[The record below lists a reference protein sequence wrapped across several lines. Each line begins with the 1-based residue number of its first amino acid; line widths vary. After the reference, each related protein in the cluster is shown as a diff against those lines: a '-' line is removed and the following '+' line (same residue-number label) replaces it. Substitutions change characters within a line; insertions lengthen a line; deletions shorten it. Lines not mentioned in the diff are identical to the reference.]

1 MVNASVL
8 PRKRK
13 ISMLR
18 KQSRRTF
25 IQTATG
31 MIVASWGGLKI
42 VAGPLAA
49 LAQPSEVSHPTPVP
63 QEFIYGTEFFR
74 PPNPPRALRHEMLK
88 AIANEYRFNI
98 IRIYC
103 SWVYLNPEQGK
114 FDFTEIEEVM
124 NDCDQLGL
132 KVLMGAVIE
141 EAPYWLEAAHPEARF
156 VDALGAP
163 QRLQTASIN
172 MSGGWPSLCM
182 DWTSVREAA
191 ENFLRELAKVV
202 SRHSSM
208 YAYDVWNEPHLEPSG
223 GREFNASTD
232 QKLYCYCEKTIAS
245 FQSWLKQR
253 YGTLEQLSEAWVR
266 RYASWDEIDPPRGP
280 GSYID
285 WVDWRRF
292 MIERSTEEMRFRVKT
307 LRTVD
312 TRSLLESHVFSQA
325 AILPLA
331 LQAINPWRLAELMET
346 WGLSYFPRWQESPI
360 YFGAAQIELT
370 RAAAAGKPFWITE
383 LQGGHGSNGIRR
395 SRQMRPR
402 DIRLWNWMLV
412 AMGGKGIVYWCYLT
426 EATGTES
433 TGFGLVE
440 RDGSASERVLEAAQD
455 HKLIQAQWEII
466 KDYKPNPEVAIL
478 VDIDNALLT
487 FAMSGKE
494 DASTKSFAGYYK
506 ALWNSDVMV
515 DFVEPQSLR
524 DADKYRVIIA
534 PWHLIGKK
542 DTCDHLRRFV
552 EGGGTLLLETG
563 FASYDEHMVYNPIVP
578 AFGLADAFGYREQ
591 ESLYM
596 MQDDGRDNPKSEN
609 LPQSERVYVEGHLT
623 FTEPISATIKA
634 HTFLTPIRPA
644 SAKVIATYE
653 STPVAATKKVGKGQ
667 VYYVGTNLGAS
678 IEEGSQAGIELVR
691 TIVTQAIQPSV
702 TSEKVRPRL
711 IESPNGSLLIVFND
725 QIIDQ
730 TARVRVPSRYKTA
743 VNVYDNQSQAILAGV
758 VEIQVPFEGVSVFR
772 LS

>member
-1 MVNASVL
+1 MFREL
-8 PRKRK
+8 
-13 ISMLR
+13 
-18 KQSRRTF
+18 SRRNF
-25 IQTATG
+25 IRTATG
-31 MIVASWGGLKI
+31 LIAANWGGLRI
-42 VAGPLAA
+42 LAGQASA
-49 LAQPSEVSHPTPVP
+49 MGQSSHGSHSVPVP

-88 AIANEYRFNI
+88 AIANEYKFNT

-103 SWVYLNPEQGK
+103 SWVYLNPEPGK
-114 FDFTEIEEVM
+114 FDFTEIEEVLD
-124 NDCDQLGL
+124 DCDQLGL

-141 EAPYWLEAAHPEARF
+141 EAPYWLEAAHPESRF
-156 VDALGAP
+156 VDALGVQ

-182 DWTSVREAA
+182 DWAPIRDAA
-191 ENFLRELAKVV
+191 EKFLGELATVV
-202 SRHSSM
+202 SKHSSM

-232 QKLYCYCEKTIAS
+232 QKLYCYCEKTVSS
-245 FQSWLKQR
+245 FQNWLKRR
-253 YGTLEQLSEAWVR
+253 YGTLEKLSEAWVR
-266 RYASWDEIDPPRGP
+266 RYPSWDVIDPPRGP
-280 GSYID
+280 GSYVD

-292 MIERSTEEMRFRVKT
+292 MMERSTEEMHFRVKT
-307 LRTVD
+307 LRAVD
-312 TRSLLESHVFSQA
+312 TRSILESHVFSQA

-412 AMGGKGIVYWCYLT
+412 AMGGKGIIYWCYLT

-455 HKLIQAQWEII
+455 HKLIQAQWEIV
-466 KDYKPNPEVAIL
+466 KDYKPIPEVAVL

-487 FAMSGKE
+487 FAMSGNE

-506 ALWNSDVMV
+506 ALWNSDVLV
-515 DFVEPQSLR
+515 DFIEPQGLHNSGSY
-524 DADKYRVIIA
+524 KVIIV

-542 DTCDHLRRFV
+542 ETCDQLRQFV
-552 EGGGTLLLETG
+552 EAGGTLLLETG

-578 AFGLADAFGYREQ
+578 AFGLAEVFGYREQ

-596 MQDDGRDNPKSEN
+596 RESDARENPKPEE
-609 LPQSERVYVEGHLT
+609 LPQSERVYIEGQLT

-634 HTFLTPIRPA
+634 HTFLTPITSS
-644 SAKVIATYE
+644 SARVIASYE

-691 TIVTQAIQPSV
+691 SIVTKAVERVV

-711 IESPNGSLLIVFND
+711 IESPAGSLLMLFND
-725 QIIDQ
+725 QTTDQ
-730 TARVRVPSRYKTA
+730 AVQVQVPSRYKIATDI
-743 VNVYDNQSQAILAGV
+743 YDNQQQTIQHGA
-758 VEIQVPFEGVSVFR
+758 VEIKVPFEGVSVLR

>member
-1 MVNASVL
+1 MIRTL
-8 PRKRK
+8 
-13 ISMLR
+13 
-18 KQSRRTF
+18 SRRTF

-31 MIVASWGGLKI
+31 MIVANWGGLQI
-42 VAGPLAA
+42 LAGPTA
-49 LAQPSEVSHPTPVP
+49 LAQSSEVTRPAPVP

-74 PPNPPRALRHEMLK
+74 PPNPPRALRQEMLK
-88 AIANEYRFNI
+88 AIANEYKFNI

-103 SWVYLNPEQGK
+103 SWVYLNPEPDK
-114 FDFTEIEEVM
+114 FDFTEIEEVL

-141 EAPYWLEAAHPEARF
+141 EAPYWLEAAHPESRF

-182 DWTSVREAA
+182 DWTPVRDAA
-191 ENFLRELAKVV
+191 ETFLRELAKVV
-202 SRHSSM
+202 SKHSSM

-223 GREFNASTD
+223 GHEFNASTD
-232 QKLYCYCEKTIAS
+232 QKLYCYCEKTIES

-253 YGTLEQLSEAWVR
+253 YGTLERLSEAWVR
-266 RYASWDEIDPPRGP
+266 RYPSWDVIDPPRGP
-280 GSYID
+280 GSYVD

-307 LRTVD
+307 LRAVD
-312 TRSLLESHVFSQA
+312 TRSILESHVFSQA

-346 WGLSYFPRWQESPI
+346 WGLSDFPRWQESPI

-395 SRQMRPR
+395 SMQMRPR

-466 KDYKPNPEVAIL
+466 KDYKPNPEVAVL

-487 FAMSGKE
+487 FAMNGKE
-494 DASTKSFAGYYK
+494 DASTKSFAGYYR
-506 ALWNSDVMV
+506 ALWSSDVLV
-515 DFVEPQSLR
+515 DFIEPQSLR
-524 DADKYRVIIA
+524 DADKYRFIIA

-578 AFGLADAFGYREQ
+578 AFGLADTFGYREQ

-596 MQDDGRDNPKSEN
+596 MQDDGRDNPKPEH
-609 LPQSERVYVEGHLT
+609 LPESDRVYVEGHLT
-623 FTEPISATIKA
+623 FTEPISTTIKA
-634 HTFLTPIRPA
+634 HTFLTPIAPG
-644 SAKVIATYE
+644 SARVIATYE

-691 TIVTQAIQPSV
+691 TIVTQAIQPPV

-730 TARVRVPSRYKTA
+730 TARVRVPSRYRTA
-743 VNVYDNQSQAILAGV
+743 TNVYDNQSQAISADG

>member
-1 MVNASVL
+1 
-8 PRKRK
+8 
-13 ISMLR
+13 MLGEV
-18 KQSRRTF
+18 SRRRF

-31 MIVASWGGLKI
+31 VVVSNWGGVKI
-42 VAGPLAA
+42 VAGPATLLSSLDGSSPA
-49 LAQPSEVSHPTPVP
+49 T
-63 QEFIYGTEFFR
+63 EFIYGAEFFR

-88 AIANEYRFNI
+88 TIANEYKFNT

-103 SWVYLNPEQGK
+103 SWVYLNPEPGK
-114 FDFTEIEEVM
+114 FDFSEIEGVL

-141 EAPYWLEAAHPEARF
+141 EAPYWLEAANPESRF
-156 VDALGAP
+156 VDALEVQ

-182 DWTSVREAA
+182 DWAPVRDAA
-191 ENFLRELAKVV
+191 EKFLRELATVV
-202 SRHSSM
+202 SKHSSM

-232 QKLYCYCEKTIAS
+232 QKLYCYCEKTVSS
-245 FQSWLKQR
+245 FQNWLKQR
-253 YGTLEQLSEAWVR
+253 YGTLENLSEAWVR
-266 RYASWDEIDPPRGP
+266 RYPSWDVIDPPRGP
-280 GSYID
+280 GSYVD

-292 MIERSTEEMRFRVKT
+292 MMERSTEEMRFRVKT
-307 LRTVD
+307 LRAVD
-312 TRSLLESHVFSQA
+312 TRSILESHVFSQA

-412 AMGGKGIVYWCYLT
+412 AMGGKGIIYWCYLT

-455 HKLIQAQWEII
+455 HKLIQSQWEII
-466 KDYKPNPEVAIL
+466 KDYQPAPEVAVL

-494 DASTKSFAGYYK
+494 DTSTKSFAGYYK
-506 ALWNSDVMV
+506 ALWNTDVLA
-515 DFVEPQSLR
+515 DFIEPQRLR
-524 DADKYRVIIA
+524 NTHKYRLIIA

-542 DTCDHLRRFV
+542 ETCDLLRDFV
-552 EGGGTLLLETG
+552 QDGGTLLLETG
-563 FASYDEHMVYNPIVP
+563 FASYDDHMVYNPVVP
-578 AFGLADAFGYREQ
+578 AFGLAEVFGYREQ

-596 MQDDGRDNPKSEN
+596 MQDDEGRKNPKLEDM
-609 LPQSERVYVEGHLT
+609 PASERVYVEGQLS
-623 FTEPISATIKA
+623 FTEPISASIRA
-634 HTFLTPIRPA
+634 HTFLTPITPS
-644 SAKVIATYE
+644 SAKVIATYQGI
-653 STPVAATKKVGKGQ
+653 PVAATKKVGKGE
-667 VYYVGTNLGAS
+667 VYYIGTNLGAS
-678 IEEGSQAGIELVR
+678 IEEGSQAGLDLIR
-691 TIVTQAIQPSV
+691 TIVTRSV
-702 TSEKVRPRL
+702 QRTVTADGVRPRL
-711 IESPNGSLLIVFND
+711 IESSKGSLLIVFND

-730 TARVRVPSRYKTA
+730 TAEIRVPDRYTQA
-743 VNVYDNQSQAILAGV
+743 TDVYGQETYTIQGGV
-758 VEIQVPFEGVSVFR
+758 LHVKVSFESVTVLR
-772 LS
+772 LT

>member
-1 MVNASVL
+1 MI
-8 PRKRK
+8 R
-13 ISMLR
+13 ML
-18 KQSRRTF
+18 SRRTF

-31 MIVASWGGLKI
+31 MIVANWGGLQI
-42 VAGPLAA
+42 LAGPTA
-49 LAQPSEVSHPTPVP
+49 LAQPSEIPRPIPVP
-63 QEFIYGTEFFR
+63 QEFIYGAEFFR

-88 AIANEYRFNI
+88 AIANEYKFNI

-103 SWVYLNPEQGK
+103 SWVYLNPEPDK
-114 FDFTEIEEVM
+114 FDFTEIEEVL

-141 EAPYWLEAAHPEARF
+141 EAPYWLEAAHPESRF

-182 DWTSVREAA
+182 DWTPVRDAA
-191 ENFLRELAKVV
+191 EAFLRELAKAV
-202 SRHSSM
+202 SKHSSM

-223 GREFNASTD
+223 GHEFNASTD

-253 YGTLEQLSEAWVR
+253 YGTLEKLSEAWVR
-266 RYASWDEIDPPRGP
+266 RYPSWDVIDPPRGP
-280 GSYID
+280 GSYVD

-307 LRTVD
+307 LRAVD
-312 TRSLLESHVFSQA
+312 TRSILESHVFSQA

-346 WGLSYFPRWQESPI
+346 WGLSNFPRWQESPI

-395 SRQMRPR
+395 SMQMRPR

-455 HKLIQAQWEII
+455 HKLIRAQWEII
-466 KDYKPNPEVAIL
+466 RDYEPNPEVAVL

-524 DADKYRVIIA
+524 DGDKYRVIIA

-596 MQDDGRDNPKSEN
+596 RQDDGRDNPKPEHLSE
-609 LPQSERVYVEGHLT
+609 SDRVYVEGHLT

-634 HTFLTPIRPA
+634 HTFLTPIAPA

-678 IEEGSQAGIELVR
+678 IEEGSQAGIDLVR

-702 TSEKVRPRL
+702 TSDKVRPRL
-711 IESPNGSLLIVFND
+711 IESPKGSLLIVFND
-725 QIIDQ
+725 QITDQ
-730 TARVRVPSRYKTA
+730 TARVRVPSRYRTA
-743 VNVYDNQSQAILAGV
+743 TNVYDNQSQAITAGS

>member
-1 MVNASVL
+1 
-8 PRKRK
+8 
-13 ISMLR
+13 MLR
-18 KQSRRTF
+18 KLSRRTF

-31 MIVASWGGLKI
+31 MIVANWGGLQI
-42 VAGPLAA
+42 VAGPLTA
-49 LAQPSEVSHPTPVP
+49 LARPSEVSRPTPVP

-88 AIANEYRFNI
+88 AIANEYKFNV

-103 SWVYLNPEQGK
+103 SWAYLNHEQGK

-141 EAPYWLEAAHPEARF
+141 EAPYWLEAAHPEGRF

-182 DWTSVREAA
+182 DWAPVREAA
-191 ENFLRELAKVV
+191 DNFLRELAKVV

-223 GREFNASTD
+223 GHEFNASTD

-253 YGTLEQLSEAWVR
+253 YGTLEKLSEAWVR
-266 RYASWDEIDPPRGP
+266 RYPSWDVIDPPRGP
-280 GSYID
+280 GSYVD

-307 LRTVD
+307 LRAVD
-312 TRSLLESHVFSQA
+312 TRSILESHVFSQA

-346 WGLSYFPRWQESPI
+346 WGLSNFPRWQESPI

-466 KDYKPNPEVAIL
+466 KDYKPNPEVAVL

-494 DASTKSFAGYYK
+494 EASTKSFAGYYK
-506 ALWNSDVMV
+506 ALWNSDVLV

-524 DADKYRVIIA
+524 DDDKYRVIIA

-542 DTCDHLRRFV
+542 NTCDHLRRFV

-596 MQDDGRDNPKSEN
+596 MQDDDGRDNLKPEH

-634 HTFLTPIRPA
+634 HTFLTPIAPA

-667 VYYVGTNLGAS
+667 IYYVGTNLGAS
-678 IEEGSQAGIELVR
+678 IEVGSQAGIELVR
-691 TIVTQAIQPSV
+691 TIVTQAIRPTV

-743 VNVYDNQSQAILAGV
+743 MNVYDNQSQAISAGS
-758 VEIQVPFEGVSVFR
+758 VEIQVPFEGVSVLR

>member
-1 MVNASVL
+1 MI
-8 PRKRK
+8 R
-13 ISMLR
+13 ML
-18 KQSRRTF
+18 SRRTF

-31 MIVASWGGLKI
+31 MIVANWGGLQI
-42 VAGPLAA
+42 LAGPTA
-49 LAQPSEVSHPTPVP
+49 LAQSSEVPGPTPIP

-88 AIANEYRFNI
+88 AIANEYKFNI

-103 SWVYLNPEQGK
+103 SWVYLNPEPDQ
-114 FDFTEIEEVM
+114 FDFTEIEEVL

-141 EAPYWLEAAHPEARF
+141 EAPYWLEAAHPESRF

-182 DWTSVREAA
+182 DWTPVRDAA
-191 ENFLRELAKVV
+191 ETFLRELAKVV
-202 SRHSSM
+202 SKYSSM

-223 GREFNASTD
+223 GHEFNASTD

-245 FQSWLKQR
+245 FQNWLKQR
-253 YGTLEQLSEAWVR
+253 YGTLEKLSEAWVR
-266 RYASWDEIDPPRGP
+266 RYPSWDVIDPPRGP
-280 GSYID
+280 GSYVD

-307 LRTVD
+307 LRAVD
-312 TRSLLESHVFSQA
+312 TRSILESHVFSQA

-346 WGLSYFPRWQESPI
+346 WGLSNFPRWQESPI

-395 SRQMRPR
+395 SMQMRPR
-402 DIRLWNWMLV
+402 DIRVWNWMLV
-412 AMGGKGIVYWCYLT
+412 AMGGRGIVYWCYLT

-466 KDYKPNPEVAIL
+466 KDYKPNPEVAVL

-506 ALWNSDVMV
+506 ALWNSDLLVE
-515 DFVEPQSLR
+515 FIEPQSLR
-524 DADKYRVIIA
+524 DGDKYRVIIA

-552 EGGGTLLLETG
+552 ESGGTLLLETG

-578 AFGLADAFGYREQ
+578 AFGLADVFGYREQ

-596 MQDDGRDNPKSEN
+596 MQEDGRDNPKSEH
-609 LPQSERVYVEGHLT
+609 LPESDRVYVEGHLT

-634 HTFLTPIRPA
+634 HTFLTPIAPG

-653 STPVAATKKVGKGQ
+653 STPVAVTKKVGKGQ
-667 VYYVGTNLGAS
+667 VCYVGTNLGAS

-702 TSEKVRPRL
+702 TSDKVRPRL
-711 IESPNGSLLIVFND
+711 IESPKGSLLIVFND

-730 TARVRVPSRYKTA
+730 TARVRVPSRYRTA
-743 VNVYDNQSQAILAGV
+743 TNVYDNKKSQAISAGS

>member
-1 MVNASVL
+1 
-8 PRKRK
+8 
-13 ISMLR
+13 ML
-18 KQSRRTF
+18 KDLSRRVF
-25 IQTATG
+25 IRTATG
-31 MIVASWGGLKI
+31 LIVANWGGLNI
-42 VAGPLAA
+42 LAGPESA
-49 LAQPSEVSHPTPVP
+49 LAQSSHGSRPTPVP
-63 QEFIYGTEFFR
+63 PEFIYGTEFFR

-88 AIANEYRFNI
+88 AIANEYKFNI

-103 SWVYLNPEQGK
+103 SWVYLNPKQGV
-114 FDFTEIEEVM
+114 FDFTEIDEVL

-141 EAPYWLEAAHPEARF
+141 EAPYWLEAAHPESRF

-182 DWTSVREAA
+182 DWAPVRDAA
-191 ENFLRELAKVV
+191 EIFLRELAKVV
-202 SRHSSM
+202 SKHPSM

-223 GREFNASTD
+223 GHEFSASTD

-245 FQSWLKQR
+245 FQNWLQQR
-253 YGTLEQLSEAWVR
+253 YGTLEKLSEAWVR
-266 RYASWDEIDPPRGP
+266 RYPSWDVIDPPRGP

-292 MIERSTEEMRFRVKT
+292 MIERSTDEMRFRVKV
-307 LRTVD
+307 LRSID
-312 TRSLLESHVFSQA
+312 TRSILESHVFTQA
-325 AILPLA
+325 AILPVA
-331 LQAINPWRLAELMET
+331 LNAINPWRLAELMEY
-346 WGLSYFPRWQESPI
+346 WGLSNFPRWQESPI
-360 YFGAAQIELT
+360 YFSAAQIELT

-412 AMGGKGIVYWCYLT
+412 AMGGKGIIYWCYLT

-466 KDYKPNPEVAIL
+466 KDYKPKPEVAVL

-494 DASTKSFAGYYK
+494 DASTKSFAGYYS
-506 ALWNSDVMV
+506 ALWNSDVLV
-515 DFVEPQSLR
+515 DFIEPLGLR
-524 DADKYRVIIA
+524 NGDQYKVIIA
-534 PWHLIGKK
+534 PWHLIGKME
-542 DTCDHLRRFV
+542 TCDYLRRFV
-552 EGGGTLLLETG
+552 EAGGTLLLETG

-578 AFGLADAFGYREQ
+578 AFGLAEVFGYREQ

-596 MQDDGRDNPKSEN
+596 VQSDTKNN
-609 LPQSERVYVEGHLT
+609 LKPHDLTPSDRVYMEGQLV
-623 FTEPISATIKA
+623 FTEPVSATIKA
-634 HTFLTPIRPA
+634 HTFLTPITTS
-644 SAKVIATYE
+644 SAKVIASYE

-667 VYYVGTNLGAS
+667 VYYIGTNLGAS
-678 IEEGSQAGIELVR
+678 IEEGSQAGMELVR
-691 TIVTQAIQPSV
+691 AIVTQSV
-702 TSEKVRPRL
+702 QRVVMSEKVRPRL
-711 IESPNGSLLIVFND
+711 IESPSGGLLIVFND
-725 QIIDQ
+725 QVTDQ
-730 TARVRVPSRYKTA
+730 TVKVQVPTRYKTA
-743 VNVYDNQSQAILAGV
+743 INIYENQRQSIQDGA
-758 VEIQVPFEGVSVFR
+758 VEIQVPFEGVSVLR

>member
-1 MVNASVL
+1 
-8 PRKRK
+8 
-13 ISMLR
+13 
-18 KQSRRTF
+18 
-25 IQTATG
+25 
-31 MIVASWGGLKI
+31 MIVANWGGLQI
-42 VAGPLAA
+42 VAGPLTA
-49 LAQPSEVSHPTPVP
+49 LAQPFEVSRPTSVP

-88 AIANEYRFNI
+88 VIANEYKFNI

-103 SWVYLNPEQGK
+103 SWVYLNPEPEK
-114 FDFTEIEEVM
+114 FDFTEIEEVLD
-124 NDCDQLGL
+124 DCDQLGL

-141 EAPYWLEAAHPEARF
+141 EAPYWLEAEHPEARF

-182 DWTSVREAA
+182 DWAPVREAA
-191 ENFLRELAKVV
+191 ENFLRKLATVV

-253 YGTLEQLSEAWVR
+253 YGTLEKLSEAWVR
-266 RYASWDEIDPPRGP
+266 RYPSWDVIDPPRGP

-292 MIERSTEEMRFRVKT
+292 MIQRSTEEMRFRVKT
-307 LRTVD
+307 LRAVD
-312 TRSLLESHVFSQA
+312 TRSILESHVFSQA

-383 LQGGHGSNGIRR
+383 LQGGHGSNGIRG

-412 AMGGKGIVYWCYLT
+412 AMGGKGIIYWCYLT

-455 HKLIQAQWEII
+455 HRLIQAQWEII
-466 KDYKPNPEVAIL
+466 KDYKPNPEVAVL

-506 ALWNSDVMV
+506 ALWNSDVLV

-524 DADKYRVIIA
+524 DDDKYRVIIA

-552 EGGGTLLLETG
+552 EGGGTLFLETG

-596 MQDDGRDNPKSEN
+596 MQDDGRDNPKPEH

-634 HTFLTPIRPA
+634 HTFLTPIAPA
-644 SAKVIATYE
+644 SAKVIATYD

-691 TIVTQAIQPSV
+691 TIVAQAIQPSV

-725 QIIDQ
+725 QIVDQ
-730 TARVRVPSRYKTA
+730 TASVRVPSRYKTA
-743 VNVYDNQSQAILAGV
+743 MNVYDNQSQAISAGS

>member
-1 MVNASVL
+1 MEVL
-8 PRKRK
+8 
-13 ISMLR
+13 MFNELT
-18 KQSRRTF
+18 RRTF
-25 IQTATG
+25 VRSATG
-31 MIVASWGGLKI
+31 LIAANWGGLRI
-42 VAGPLAA
+42 FADPPSA
-49 LAQPSEVSHPTPVP
+49 LAQSSDSSRPVRRS

-88 AIANEYRFNI
+88 AIAEEYKFNI

-103 SWVYLNPEQGK
+103 SWVYLNPVQGK
-114 FDFTEIEEVM
+114 FDFTEIEEVL

-141 EAPYWLEAAHPEARF
+141 EAPYWLEAAHPESRF

-182 DWTSVREAA
+182 DWAPVRDASES
-191 ENFLRELAKVV
+191 FLLELAKTV
-202 SRHSSM
+202 SKHASV

-223 GREFNASTD
+223 GHEFNSSTD
-232 QKLYCYCEKTIAS
+232 QRLYCYCEKTIAS
-245 FQSWLKQR
+245 FQNWLKQR
-253 YGTLEQLSEAWVR
+253 YGTLEKLSEAWVR
-266 RYASWDEIDPPRGP
+266 RYPSWDVIDPPRGP
-280 GSYID
+280 GSYVD

-307 LRTVD
+307 LRSVD
-312 TRSLLESHVFSQA
+312 THTILESHVFSQA

-331 LQAINPWRLAELMET
+331 LQAINPWRLAELMEN
-346 WGLSYFPRWQESPI
+346 WGLSDFPRWQGSPT

-412 AMGGKGIVYWCYLT
+412 AMGGKGIIYWCYLT

-440 RDGSASERVLEAAQD
+440 RDGSASERVFEAAQD

-466 KDYKPNPEVAIL
+466 KDYTPNPEVAIL
-478 VDIDNALLT
+478 VDVDNALLT
-487 FAMSGKE
+487 FAMSGNE
-494 DASTKSFAGYYK
+494 DASTQSFAGYYK
-506 ALWNSDVMV
+506 ALWNSDVLV
-515 DFVEPQSLR
+515 DFIEPQGLLNSE
-524 DADKYRVIIA
+524 KYKLVIV

-542 DTCDHLRRFV
+542 ETCDRLRQFV
-552 EGGGTLLLETG
+552 EAGGTLVLETG
-563 FASYDEHMVYNPIVP
+563 FASYDEHMVYSPIVP
-578 AFGLADAFGYREQ
+578 ACGLADIFGYREQ

-596 MQDDGRDNPKSEN
+596 IHDDSKEPQTEN
-609 LPQSERVYVEGHLT
+609 LSESDRVYVDGHLT
-623 FTEPISATIKA
+623 FTEPISVTIQA
-634 HTFLTPIRPA
+634 HTFLTPITLS
-644 SAKVIATYE
+644 SAKAIATYN
-653 STPVAATKKVGKGQ
+653 STPVAAMKKVGKGQ

-678 IEEGSQAGIELVR
+678 IEAGSQTGIELL
-691 TIVTQAIQPSV
+691 QAIVKQAVQPVVASDR
-702 TSEKVRPRL
+702 VRPRL
-711 IESPNGSLLIVFND
+711 IESQHGGLLIVFND
-725 QIIDQ
+725 QITDQ
-730 TARVRVPSRYKTA
+730 TAKIELPARYKTA
-743 VNVYDNQSQAILAGV
+743 VDIYNNQAQAIQGGA
-758 VEIQVPFEGVSVFR
+758 VEIEVPYEGVAVLR

>member
-1 MVNASVL
+1 
-8 PRKRK
+8 
-13 ISMLR
+13 
-18 KQSRRTF
+18 
-25 IQTATG
+25 
-31 MIVASWGGLKI
+31 MIVANWGGLQI
-42 VAGPLAA
+42 LAGPTA
-49 LAQPSEVSHPTPVP
+49 LAQSSEVSRPTPVP
-63 QEFIYGTEFFR
+63 QKFIYGTEFFR

-88 AIANEYRFNI
+88 AIANEYKFNI

-103 SWVYLNPEQGK
+103 SWVYLNPEPEK
-114 FDFTEIEEVM
+114 FDFTEIEEVL

-132 KVLMGAVIE
+132 NVLMGAVIE
-141 EAPYWLEAAHPEARF
+141 EAPYWLEAAHPESRF

-182 DWTSVREAA
+182 DWTPVRDAA
-191 ENFLRELAKVV
+191 ETFLRELAKVV
-202 SRHSSM
+202 SKHSSM

-223 GREFNASTD
+223 GHEFNASTD
-232 QKLYCYCEKTIAS
+232 QQLYCYCEKTIAS
-245 FQSWLKQR
+245 FQRWLKQR
-253 YGTLEQLSEAWVR
+253 YGTLEKLSEAWVR
-266 RYASWDEIDPPRGP
+266 RYPSWDAIDPPRGP
-280 GSYID
+280 GSYVD

-307 LRTVD
+307 LRAVD
-312 TRSLLESHVFSQA
+312 TRSILESHVFSQA

-346 WGLSYFPRWQESPI
+346 WGLSDFPRWQESPI

-395 SRQMRPR
+395 SMQMRPR

-455 HKLIQAQWEII
+455 HELIQAQWKII
-466 KDYKPNPEVAIL
+466 QDYKPNPEVAVL

-494 DASTKSFAGYYK
+494 EASTKSFAGYYK
-506 ALWNSDVMV
+506 ALWNSDLLV
-515 DFVEPQSLR
+515 DFIEPQSLR
-524 DADKYRVIIA
+524 DGDKYRVIIA

-563 FASYDEHMVYNPIVP
+563 FASYDEHMIYNPIVP
-578 AFGLADAFGYREQ
+578 AFGLADVFGYREQ

-596 MQDDGRDNPKSEN
+596 MQEGGRDNPKSEH
-609 LPQSERVYVEGHLT
+609 LPESDRVYVDGHLT

-634 HTFLTPIRPA
+634 HTFLTPISPG

-653 STPVAATKKVGKGQ
+653 STPVAATKRVGKGQ

-691 TIVTQAIQPSV
+691 TIVTQAIQPPV

-743 VNVYDNQSQAILAGV
+743 MNVYDNQSQAISAGS